1 MHQGRFCLKLR
12 LVLGL
17 TRVHLTGSIA
27 YGLAPG
33 AKCLLLG
40 NRRVLL
46 ILILRAFVLHWLLR
60 VAVFA
65 LLRTGQQLL
74 LHRLFWKR
82 TRQAISVL
90 RLALT
95 DLLFVKLF
103 HVTGRHSRC
112 HRHRRLIQVLLRR
125 RYTHISH
132 RLTDDL
138 PDRLQE
144 RITEFCRTV
153 NENLR
158 QRQVRRL
165 SYLFNHL
172 YNDEK

>member
-1 MHQGRFCLKLR
+1 ILTNDTLTKFLDGNGLVILRLMGRLNQSSLAASTSRRDSRRSAQRQMIR

-74 LHRLFWKR
+74 LHRLF
-82 TRQAISVL
+82 
-90 RLALT
+90 
-95 DLLFVKLF
+95 
-103 HVTGRHSRC
+103 
-112 HRHRRLIQVLLRR
+112 
-125 RYTHISH
+125 
-132 RLTDDL
+132 
-138 PDRLQE
+138 
-144 RITEFCRTV
+144 
-153 NENLR
+153 
-158 QRQVRRL
+158 
-165 SYLFNHL
+165 
-172 YNDEK
+172 